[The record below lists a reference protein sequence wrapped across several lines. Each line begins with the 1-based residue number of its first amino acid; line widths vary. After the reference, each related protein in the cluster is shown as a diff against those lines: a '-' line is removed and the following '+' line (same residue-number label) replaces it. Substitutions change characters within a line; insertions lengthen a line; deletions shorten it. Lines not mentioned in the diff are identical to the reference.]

1 MSRKIQQITL
11 KSANIMVRDSV
22 NVAFNNQN
30 EMYEDNADGQ
40 KVIIY
45 PNPTKG
51 QLKIEIQGDE
61 KITNTLI
68 YLYDLSGKLLIN
80 KKQYDSNIPLDL
92 SGYSPG
98 VYILKITMGGKSSE
112 WKIVKE

>member
-1 MSRKIQQITL
+1 MNWKKNRKNGNEKR
-11 KSANIMVRDSV
+11 KSNSFTKSQS
-22 NVAFNNQN
+22 FNDQN
-30 EMYEDNADGQ
+30 ERYEDNADGQ

-61 KITNTLI
+61 QITNALI
-68 YLYDLSGKLLIN
+68 YLYDLSG
-80 KKQYDSNIPLDL
+80 
-92 SGYSPG
+92 YSPG
-98 VYILKITMGGKSSE
+98 TYILKIIMGGKTSE